1 MKYVNNEKTDKKYNK
16 LKVGSL
22 FAGVGGI
29 CQAFKNA
36 GFEVIWANEIDPNAC
51 KTYECNHRKTHLFAK
66 SIEDLTKDEL
76 QKYGQIDILTAGFP
90 CQPFSLAG
98 HRLGFDDP
106 RGKLFFNF
114 ITILKWTQPKAF
126 FLENVKNIMS
136 HNEGKTIEKIR
147 TSIENCG
154 YSFIPFVLKASD
166 YSKIPQARE
175 RTYMVGFKGESR
187 KDDEQ
192 ILTKLFE
199 PPQEVKT
206 IYPFSHFLEEDS
218 VLESDFYTS
227 DSEISQKIR
236 KNVIK
241 PNTFYQYRRY
251 YVRENKSNMCPTL
264 TANMGSGGHNV
275 PIILDKNIPRKL
287 TPKECFNFQGFP
299 RTFKLPNNV
308 NRSQLYK
315 QAGNAVVV
323 PVVESI
329 ATQIKKVLEQ
339 ANDNESSRGGAQY
352 K

>member
-1 MKYVNNEKTDKKYNK
+1 MGNGKDKILEESNK
-16 LKVGSL
+16 KFKVGSL

-36 GFEVIWANEIDPNAC
+36 GFDVVWANEIDPSAC
-51 KTYECNHRKTHLFAK
+51 KTYECNHKRTHLFAK
-66 SIEDLTKDEL
+66 SIEDLTKNEL

-114 ITILKWTQPKAF
+114 ITILKWTQPKAY
-126 FLENVKNIMS
+126 FLENVKNITT
-136 HNEGKTIEKIR
+136 HNDGKTIKAIEKAI
-147 TSIENCG
+147 NDCG
-154 YSFIPFVLKASD
+154 YSFKFFVLKASD

-175 RTYMVGFKGESR
+175 RTYMVGFKDEGQ
-187 KDDEQ
+187 KDCKQ
-192 ILTKLFE
+192 ILTNLFE
-199 PPQEVKT
+199 QPQEVKT
-206 IYPFSHFLEEDS
+206 IYPFSHFLEKDS
-218 VLESDFYTS
+218 VLEGDFYTS

-236 KNVIK
+236 KNATK

-264 TANMGSGGHNV
+264 TANMGGGGHNV

-299 RTFKLPNNV
+299 RSFKLPDNV

-339 ANDNESSRGGAQY
+339 ANDDESSRGRA
-352 K
+352 